1 MNYAKRTLG
10 SWQLVT
16 SFRELLIAI
25 HEILSNP
32 IIRRGGKNHPFDRIN
47 IIIKIFQYIIFIV
60 MEKMEII
67 NV

>member
-25 HEILSNP
+25 HEILSNS